1 MAKTRVPAGRW
12 WVAVA
17 AIAIAGI
24 CDAQTRDLTKP
35 GQAPA
40 QSVAAAEMV
49 LRNGAIYT
57 VHGARRWAQAV
68 AVRDGR
74 FVAVGSNAQAAR
86 YVGPKTQVVDLRGA
100 MVMPGVNDVH
110 AHPLSGAYR
119 DLFACNI
126 EQADDFPKVLERVV
140 ACAQRSAADG
150 WIVGGGWSS
159 RLLQQLSSGAALAE
173 LDKASGGRPTVLVDD
188 TYHVRWVNSE
198 VLRRANITAQ
208 SVDPPNGSYVK
219 DAATGKPVGL
229 LKEFSA
235 AAEVQ
240 KLVPP
245 RTDGQLK
252 QSIQAAGRVLNSFGI
267 TGVQDANVSETGL
280 RAWAEADRAEGLP
293 LRVVASLS
301 MRNPERPGDLQGMA
315 FIDARER
322 YRTPQ
327 VRPDFVKLYL
337 DGVPPAR
344 TATFL
349 EPYLPDHEHGNDFR
363 GQPNFAQAEL
373 NDLLTTLDRRGL
385 GVKMHAAGDAA
396 LRQGLDAVAAARQ
409 RNGRVGRD
417 GPRHHIAHASFI
429 ATEDLPRFRQLKV
442 TADISPM
449 LWFPTGLNMAT
460 AMAIGEERLQRI
472 FPIKSMIAAGMLVAG
487 GSDWPAGQPTANP
500 WIGIEGLLTRKN
512 PLGEMPGVLAP
523 DQAVDL
529 AAALR
534 IYTLDSALAMGLADE
549 TGSIERG
556 KSADFI
562 VLDRHL
568 FKVPAEQIHLTQVMQ
583 TYYKGRRVFRAP

>member
-1 MAKTRVPAGRW
+1 MTKKWVGARRW
-12 WVAVA
+12 WMALAAVA
-17 AIAIAGI
+17 TAGT
-24 CDAQTRDLTKP
+24 CSAQTRDLPKLGKVLAENP
-35 GQAPA
+35 
-40 QSVAAAEMV
+40 VAAELV

-57 VHGARRWAQAV
+57 VHGSRPWAQAV

-74 FVAVGSNAQAAR
+74 IVIVGSNAQVAR
-86 YVGPKTQVVDLRGA
+86 YVGPKTEVVDLKGA

-126 EQADDFPKVLERVV
+126 EQADDLPKVLERV
-140 ACAQRSAADG
+140 AGCAKRSAPDG

-159 RLLQQLSSGAALAE
+159 RLLQQISSSAALAM
-173 LDKASGGRPTVLVDD
+173 LDQASGGHPTLLIDD
-188 TYHVRWVNSE
+188 TYHARWVNSE
-198 VLRRANITAQ
+198 VLRRANITAR
-208 SVDPPNGSYVK
+208 SMDPPNGSYVK
-219 DAATGKPVGL
+219 DAATGEPVGL

-245 RTDGQLK
+245 LTDGQLK
-252 QSIQAAGRVLNSFGI
+252 QSIQEATRTLNRFGI
-267 TGVQDANVSETGL
+267 TGVQDANVSEINL
-280 RAWAEADRAEGLP
+280 RAWSEADSGEGLS
-293 LRVVASLS
+293 LRVVASLL
-301 MRNPERPGDLQGMA
+301 MRAPERPGDLQGLA

-327 VRPDFVKLYL
+327 VKPDFVKLYL

-349 EPYLPDHEHGNDFR
+349 EPYLPDHEHGSDFR
-363 GQPNFAQAEL
+363 GQPIYAQADL
-373 NDLLTTLDRRGL
+373 NNLLAALDRRGV
-385 GVKMHAAGDAA
+385 GVKMHATGDAS

-409 RNGRVGRD
+409 RNGRVGLD
-417 GPRHHIAHASFI
+417 GPLHHIAHASFI
-429 ATEDLPRFRQLKV
+429 AAEDLPRFRQLNV
-442 TADISPM
+442 AADISPM
-449 LWFPTGLNMAT
+449 LWFPTGLNNAT

-472 FPIKSMIAAGMLVAG
+472 FPVKSMIAAGMLVAA

-512 PLGEMPGVLAP
+512 PLGEMPGALGP

-534 IYTLDSALAMGLADE
+534 IYTINSARAMGLAAE
-549 TGSIERG
+549 TGSIEPG
-556 KSADFI
+556 KSADLI

-568 FKVPAEQIHLTQVMQ
+568 FKVPAEQIHKTQVTQ
-583 TYYKGRRVFRAP
+583 TYFKGHRVFPAI